1 MKRNH
6 IYKNIAN
13 LKKCVNKINWN
24 TVNNILYINPA
35 FTLFMNIIVDY
46 FKECF
51 PIETIKIYYK
61 IEIHG
66 LPKISKVKL
75 R

>member
-6 IYKNIAN
+6 SYKNIAN
-13 LKKCVNKINWN
+13 FKKCVNKINLH

-35 FTLFMNIIVDY
+35 FTLFMNIIVDH

-51 PIETIKIYYK
+51 PTETIKINYK
-61 IEIHG
+61 KKKPMDN
-66 LPKISKVKL
+66 PKLKL
-75 R
+75 TL